1 MKRRRIWTER
11 ASQFERQDCTHPGV
25 QPPTTSSYRVVPRRL
40 LAGAYPGAARPP
52 VHRMRGTDLMGA
64 GVRVF
69 ISLMEVDET
78 NHEGQPFVPYED
90 LDESL
95 HPTAACVRFPIQ
107 DQSVPTVEQMPATL
121 NAIDRFLGARRVVYI
136 HCPGGVG
143 RTGTVVACWWLRH
156 GLAAPEV
163 VLKKLTWLRR
173 QDRERSRR
181 LSPESPV
188 PTGIRRQDLPSGKQC
203 GGRCWSVTA

>member
-52 VHRMRGTDLMGA
+52 DHRMRVTDLMGA

-69 ISLMEVDET
+69 INLMELDET
-78 NHEGQPFVPYED
+78 NHEGQPFVPY
-90 LDESL
+90 
-95 HPTAACVRFPIQ
+95 
-107 DQSVPTVEQMPATL
+107 
-121 NAIDRFLGARRVVYI
+121 I
-136 HCPGGVG
+136 HCWGGVG
-143 RTGTVVACWWLRH
+143 RTETVVACWLLRH

-188 PTGIRRQDLPSGKQC
+188 PTGIRRHDLPSGRQC
-203 GGRCWSVTA
+203 GGRCRSVTA